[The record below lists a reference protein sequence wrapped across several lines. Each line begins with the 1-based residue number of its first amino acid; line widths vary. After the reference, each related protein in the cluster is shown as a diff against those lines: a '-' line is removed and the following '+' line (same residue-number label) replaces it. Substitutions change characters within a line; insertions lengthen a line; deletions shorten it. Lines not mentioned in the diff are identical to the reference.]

1 MTARKRWTV
10 ALGAAAAGAGLVLG
24 SHVSATAQPSQAL
37 SSQAVQVQQVT
48 LRLASDPGQVANV
61 SGASQ
66 EKGARVIQWPLS
78 RTDNER
84 WEPEAVSGG
93 YYRFR
98 AVHSGKCLNVKG
110 GGNESDTDIIQY
122 TCGNA
127 ANEQWKFVPRGI
139 GYQIV
144 ARSSNKCLNVRG
156 GVGKGN
162 PLIQYT
168 CTANGAPNDVWLPV
182 WETVTG

>member
-1 MTARKRWTV
+1 MTARKRWT
-10 ALGAAAAGAGLVLG
+10 ATLGAAVAGAGLMLG
-24 SHVSATAQPSQAL
+24 SHASAAAQPAQAL
-37 SSQAVQVQQVT
+37 SSQAVQVQRVT

-66 EKGARVIQWPLS
+66 ENGGRVIQWPLS
-78 RTDNER
+78 HTNNER
-84 WEPEAVSGG
+84 WKPEAVSGG

-98 AVHSGKCLNVKG
+98 AVHSGKCLNVEG
-110 GGNESDTDIIQY
+110 GGTADDTRIIQY
-122 TCGNA
+122 TCGTA
-127 ANEQWKFVPRGI
+127 DNEQWKFVSKGI

-156 GVGKGN
+156 GVGRGN
-162 PLIQYT
+162 ALIQYT

-182 WETVTG
+182 WETVAG